1 MADMISFNGHLMPRA
16 GFGLS
21 PENRS
26 FRYGDGLFETIRVDN
41 GKVRWADRH
50 YKRLAKGADVVKL
63 QLPAGYGYDRFVNDI
78 LEVCRHNH
86 DEDSAIRVR
95 FSLFRNE
102 GGYYTPEINT
112 ATFLIETR
120 QLQGSGYSLNRK
132 GVLLDVFEDFY
143 KPCHALS
150 NIKTSSALIYVM
162 AGLFRKEKNLDDCL
176 LINDERLLAEAT
188 SSNLFLVKDNRIITP
203 SLDQACV
210 EGVMR
215 SVVIEIASAEGFLVE
230 ERPVETWELPEA
242 DEIFL
247 TNAINGI
254 SWVVGFREKRY
265 YNKTAQQ
272 LIQALNNCIVNC

>member
-1 MADMISFNGHLMPRA
+1 MAEMISFNGHLLPRD

-26 FRYGDGLFETIRVDN
+26 FRYGDGLFETIRIEN
-41 GKVRWADRH
+41 GKVRWSDRH
-50 YKRLAKGADVVKL
+50 FMRLTKGADLLML
-63 QLPAGYGYDRFVNDI
+63 QLPSGYDHDRFVDDI

-86 DEDSAIRVR
+86 DEETAIRVR
-95 FSLFRNE
+95 FSLYRNE
-102 GGYYTPEINT
+102 GGYYTPELNT
-112 ATFLIETR
+112 ATFLIETS
-120 QLQGSGYSLNRK
+120 QLRGSGYSLNRK
-132 GVLLDVFEDFY
+132 GLLIDVFEEYY
-143 KPCHALS
+143 KPCHAIS
-150 NIKTSSALIYVM
+150 NIKTSSALVYVL

-215 SVVIEIASAEGFLVE
+215 SVVIEIAAANGFLLE
-230 ERPVETWELPEA
+230 ERPVEIWELPEA

-247 TNAINGI
+247 TNAISGI
-254 SWVVGFREKRY
+254 SWVLGFREKRY
-265 YNKTAQQ
+265 YNKTAQK
-272 LIQALNNCIVNC
+272 LIQALNNC